1 MPPTAPCRLI
11 LRRSARARAARSE
24 ALLTGRRGLRADVNI
39 PSLDPTGPSY
49 EPAVLA
55 RFALDLLQTFSVVPS
70 DGELL
75 LLLPGAL
82 ICAEAQRLLDGAD
95 FVPAELR
102 ASGRVR
108 ISSWA
113 LEAPPAEG
121 AEDLAPAAVLIV
133 GLAPSEN
140 SDDDSLVRAR
150 GWLRLAQTAS
160 TAVLS
165 LNARLGASVPAE
177 LDGWEAVYSLASY
190 VVSRVDGGAAGAGGS
205 AEARAVLW
213 RAFPGA
219 WRVWLDGSGS
229 GRSYEEVASLD
240 GEPDEGEILD
250 ALRPSIELAAAAAD
264 AAAVADAAGGAAA
277 PPPPAAQSAEAAQMA
292 ARLEALLGIGGADA
306 DAAGADADDAGDRRR
321 RRCRCRRCRRRG
333 GRRGRRCGGG
343 VRALA
348 WDEISA
354 SDGEMKLYTRA
365 PCPRPRA
372 RRRRLLRRR
381 SRRPPPAAQRRH
393 GRPRKA
399 RRTRRRRAPRR
410 WRRRRRRAARAGGAR
425 R

>member
-1 MPPTAPCRLI
+1 MITAAVLV
-11 LRRSARARAARSE
+11 AAAWRAPAQFSRPRAAVRAAPRACAADGSNLPTDLETVSEGARGSIRE

-121 AEDLAPAAVLIV
+121 AETPAAVLIV

-264 AAAVADAAGGAAA
+264 AAAVADAAGGAAR
-277 PPPPAAQSAEAAQMA
+277 AAAAGRA
-292 ARLEALLGIGGADA
+292 VGGGGADGGA
-306 DAAGADADDAGDRRR
+306 PRGPPRHRRRRRRRAAGADADDAGDRRR
-321 RRCRCRRCRRRG
+321 RRPRRRRCRRRG
-333 GRRGRRCGGG
+333 GRRRGRRGGG
-343 VRALA
+343 R
-348 WDEISA
+348 
-354 SDGEMKLYTRA
+354 
-365 PCPRPRA
+365 RA
-372 RRRRLLRRR
+372 R
-381 SRRPPPAAQRRH
+381 
-393 GRPRKA
+393 A
-399 RRTRRRRAPRR
+399 RV
-410 WRRRRRRAARAGGAR
+410 G
-425 R
+425 